1 MKNLYDRSDAEEIRT
16 RVARLTPNS
25 QRQWGKMTPAQ
36 AAAHL
41 AAFME
46 LALGDARPPRMF
58 VGRLLGPIAKRLTIH
73 RENGQ
78 VPRNSPTSPGYAVT
92 DERDFGKEHE
102 RLRKAIDRF
111 AACGPAGCTTHPHP
125 FFGRLTPQEW
135 AVLSYK
141 HLDHH
146 LRQFGV

>member
-1 MKNLYDRSDAEEIRT
+1 MKNLFDPADVEEIR
-16 RVARLTPNS
+16 RRLARLTPDS
-25 QRQWGKMTPAQ
+25 QRQWGTMTPAQ

-46 LALGDARPPRMF
+46 LALGDARPPRML
-58 VGRLLGPIAKRLTIH
+58 VGRVIGPIAKRLTIN

-78 VPRNSPTSPGYAVT
+78 VPRNSPTVPGYAVR
-92 DERDFGKEHE
+92 DEREFDRERE
-102 RLRKAIDRF
+102 RLRQTIVRF
-111 AACGPAGCTTHPHP
+111 AAGPAACTAHPHP
-125 FFGRLTPQEW
+125 FFGRLTPAEW